1 MFDRLWRIHQYQKD
15 AHTYIKFPSC
25 GAHYHA
31 WFDLLF
37 RTPIHYFHDFRCF
50 SLLIFGSGHSCHG
63 LCLVYPWFIH
73 TITAV
78 STEYG
83 FQTPQAPVRM
93 SWAESD
99 KNVEVIITALPQYV
113 PPWMFSTNRSHT
125 RNLFSLVWARP
136 NPIAQRRSGRII
148 LFHDITLSSWGSM
161 GAQNRVWSGAL
172 LSLTVWKA
180 TPTCQGGLLSTVS
193 KTAQ

>member
-1 MFDRLWRIHQYQKD
+1 MFGRLWRIHQYQKD
-15 AHTYIKFPSC
+15 THTYIKFPSC

-37 RTPIHYFHDFRCF
+37 IHYFHDFHDSF
-50 SLLIFGSGHSCHG
+50 DIIL
-63 LCLVYPWFIH
+63 IH

-99 KNVEVIITALPQYV
+99 KNVEVILTALPQYV
-113 PPWMFSTNRSHT
+113 PPWMFSTDRSHT
-125 RNLFSLVWARP
+125 RNLFSFVWARP
-136 NPIAQRRSGRII
+136 NLIAQRRSGRII